1 MIANFT
7 AYILKGTA
15 LTKYT
20 RLKIRRQRV
29 RLNNTVILRYCF
41 WGSSRSNGQPHP
53 CLTHF

>member
-15 LTKYT
+15 LKKYT

-41 WGSSRSNGQPHP
+41 WGSSRPNGQPHP
-53 CLTHF
+53 I